1 MLTRKEDLEQLAQK
15 FWAPTFVPRLF
26 EQTILPA
33 LVNRAYEGTLMAQGD
48 TVKVSAINETEA
60 DTKTVGVDDTTTFTP
75 RLIGSTQV
83 EVVANKVIT
92 ASYEIAD
99 LAELQTQLGSPDGQ
113 SKIRDT
119 LMRAVMRNLNAL
131 CYGAVAP
138 STSAPDHDVSGVTNC
153 DAAALIN
160 LRKLASQSYWP
171 EENRWFLADP
181 SYYAD
186 MLAAQT
192 LTSSDYV
199 GSTPPPV
206 IGGKI
211 VNQRF
216 GFNIVEDAS
225 VAMKDVSPT
234 LATTDLG
241 LAFNPDWLYLVTQ
254 QQPTFRIGDKLAN
267 NQLSY
272 VIVVSMVCGVK
283 LGIDGAVKHIA
294 QYNV

>member
-1 MLTRKEDLEQLAQK
+1 MLTRKEDLEVLAQK
-15 FWAPTFVPRLF
+15 FWGVPFVPRLV
-26 EQTILPA
+26 ESTILPS
-33 LVNRAYEGTLMAQGD
+33 LVNREYEGQLMKEGD

-75 RLIGSTQV
+75 RKIGTTQV

-99 LAELQTQLGSPDGQ
+99 LAILQTQLGSPDGQ

-119 LMRAVMRNLNAL
+119 LMRAVMRDLNKL
-131 CYGAVAP
+131 VYEAVAP
-138 STSAPDHDVSGVTNC
+138 STSNPDHEVSGVTNC
-153 DAAALIN
+153 DAAALNN
-160 LRKLASQSYWP
+160 LAMLASQAHWP

-181 SYYAD
+181 SYYAN
-186 MLAAQT
+186 MRAAQT
-192 LTSSDYV
+192 LTSSDY
-199 GSTPPPV
+199 GGDDQPV

-211 VNQRF
+211 IKQRF

-225 VAMKDVSPT
+225 AAMKNVSPT
-234 LATTDLG
+234 LQTSQLG
-241 LAFNPDWLYLVTQ
+241 LAFNPDWLYLVMQ

-272 VIVVSMVCGVK
+272 VIVVSLVCGVK

-294 QYNV
+294 QFNT